1 MGIRQKLGER
11 IKAAREELG
20 VTQQV
25 LADTLG
31 INRAVI
37 SDWENGKTS
46 PNLDRMDVLA
56 AFLQKPMSHFFTEP
70 TEMQGHRVKNPAFY
84 VRAYSKTI
92 TRLREMELEQRRQA
106 KGLATLR
113 SHFASQATLL
123 LETLT
128 PEEREAID
136 KQELDR
142 QISDLTGLA
151 NTPAGPKLRERH
163 VSQAYASIN
172 ALPRLMDEV
181 ELDGMDYEQSLL
193 HQLRLFLRSH
203 RKREWDKKFTDEE
216 LEVEADRITGALDR
230 DGQFEV
236 SELLRL
242 LSRLEVAT
250 RARWTKRSPDFK
262 LEKAFELSRR
272 FAYGPL
278 QGDADTYFPAKLAD
292 EAASTW
298 HFEIATAPDVERIQ
312 QISEFWRLYLERVE
326 ENSIPF

>member
-37 SDWENGKTS
+37 SDWETGKTS

-56 AFLQKPMSHFFTEP
+56 SFLQKPMSYFFTEA
-70 TEMQGHRVKNPAFY
+70 TEMRGHQVKNPAFY

-106 KGLATLR
+106 KGLLALR
-113 SHFASQATLL
+113 RHFASQATLL
-123 LETLT
+123 LESLT

-136 KQELDR
+136 KSELDGM
-142 QISDLTGLA
+142 ISDLSKLA
-151 NTPAGPKLRERH
+151 NTPVGPRLREKH
-163 VSQAYASIN
+163 VSQAYATIN

-181 ELDGMDYEQSLL
+181 ELDGMDYEDSLVY
-193 HQLRLFLRSH
+193 QLRLYMRAS
-203 RKREWDKKFTDEE
+203 RKRAWDDKFTAEE
-216 LEVEADRITGALDR
+216 LEAEADRILGYLDG
-230 DGQFEV
+230 DGQHEV
-236 SELLRL
+236 LDLLRL

-250 RARWTKRSPDFK
+250 RARWQKAKPDFRY
-262 LEKAFELSRR
+262 EKAFELSRR

-278 QGDADTYFPAKLAD
+278 QGDSDTDFPEKFAE
-292 EAASTW
+292 EAADVW
-298 HFEIATAPDVERIQ
+298 NYEIAGAPDLERIQ
-312 QISEFWRLYLERVE
+312 QICEFWRLYLDKVAV
-326 ENSIPF
+326 NSIPF